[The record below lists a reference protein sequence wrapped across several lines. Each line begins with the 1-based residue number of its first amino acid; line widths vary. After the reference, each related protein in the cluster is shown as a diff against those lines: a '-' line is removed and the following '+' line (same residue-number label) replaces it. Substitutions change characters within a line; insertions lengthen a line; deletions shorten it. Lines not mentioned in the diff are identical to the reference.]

1 METLT
6 ESDLLVAWL
15 SGDQEAFAVLVTRYQ
30 GLVHAACVRQ
40 AAVGDIDDCVQAT
53 FLVLARRAAA
63 AARVPSLTAWLLRVA
78 TFVCRQSRRAAERRR
93 RAESAAAQEAV
104 PTGRRPVEALGHLD
118 DCLLRLPEKQRTAVV
133 MHFLAGESPEAVA
146 IALGT
151 SRENAYKLVN
161 RGLAGLRSLF
171 ARRGMAMGSAALA
184 GLLASEAQAAA
195 APVPV
200 TLLVT
205 LTTTATPSAGAAALA
220 TGAIT
225 AMTIALITPFALAA
239 GLALAATT
247 ATIALSAE
255 PASPRLTPGT
265 EPEAASIS
273 TAPAPGVSPA
283 DLETMV
289 QGEKTGRG
297 LSKKELEEALVA
309 AARIRDAAVP
319 DSLTYWRARIQV
331 CELQGMLKDT
341 KSIDKVLLFDQ
352 ANRSTPSDSLS
363 AQIRDPRD
371 DQRVRRVRD
380 AESVELGQRYLAL
393 FLLPG
398 ITAKPGFRID
408 TIDLGGTACSILVP
422 ISAPRFIGRPHRL
435 ADGHSEWSIEAAAP

>member
-1 METLT
+1 
-6 ESDLLVAWL
+6 
-15 SGDQEAFAVLVTRYQ
+15 
-30 GLVHAACVRQ
+30 
-40 AAVGDIDDCVQAT
+40 
-53 FLVLARRAAA
+53 
-63 AARVPSLTAWLLRVA
+63 LTAWLLRVA

-146 IALGT
+146 TALGT

-161 RGLAGLRSLF
+161 RGLAGLRSLL

-205 LTTTATPSAGAAALA
+205 LTTTATPSGAATLA
-220 TGAIT
+220 TGATT

-239 GLALAATT
+239 GLALVATT

-255 PASPRLTPGT
+255 PASPRITPGT
-265 EPEAASIS
+265 GPESASIA

-283 DLETMV
+283 DPEAV
-289 QGEKTGRG
+289 IQGAKAGRV
-297 LSKKELEEALVA
+297 LSKKELEEAQIA
-309 AARIRDAAVP
+309 AARIRNAAVSG
-319 DSLTYWRARIQV
+319 SLTYWRARIQV
-331 CELQGMLKDT
+331 CEIQGLLKDT
-341 KSIDKVLLFDQ
+341 KPIDKVLLFDQ
-352 ANRSTPSDSLS
+352 ATRSTPSDSLP

-371 DQRVRRVRD
+371 DLRVRRALD
-380 AESVELGQRYLAL
+380 AEAAELGQRYLAL

-408 TIDLGGTACSILVP
+408 AIDLGGTACSILVP
-422 ISAPRFIGRPHRL
+422 IGAPRFIGRPHRL
-435 ADGHSEWSIEAAAP
+435 ANGHSEWSVEAAAP